1 MKSGFFLS
9 GTAHGLLISFLVAY
23 GEFFMPEK
31 EYENLEK
38 LDIMIL
44 SEVEFDAMASLPP
57 SIENFSKNNYENLN
71 NFSLNLE
78 LKSNLTEIPN
88 NVNQHKINELNSI
101 DQKKEIIQ
109 MLETP
114 IDLMPKTPL
123 ILEKKSINKEKLD
136 LEINKLGNEINSI
149 EFTNS

>member
-1 MKSGFFLS
+1 M
-9 GTAHGLLISFLVAY
+9 
-23 GEFFMPEK
+23 E

-149 EFTNS
+149 DSPTLDKPKSREADRR